1 MKFSAF
7 SWVLK
12 KVSLLLTSKQAMTV
26 HITVVYPF
34 RALFVAAVTAMALA
48 KGRLVVIR

>member
-12 KVSLLLTSKQAMTV
+12 KVSLLLTSKQSMTV
-26 HITVVYPF
+26 HITVVYPVTV
-34 RALFVAAVTAMALA
+34 LFVAVETAMVLA
-48 KGRLVVIR
+48 KGRLVVIW

>member
-34 RALFVAAVTAMALA
+34 RALFVAVVTAMALA
-48 KGRLVVIR
+48 KKRLVVIR